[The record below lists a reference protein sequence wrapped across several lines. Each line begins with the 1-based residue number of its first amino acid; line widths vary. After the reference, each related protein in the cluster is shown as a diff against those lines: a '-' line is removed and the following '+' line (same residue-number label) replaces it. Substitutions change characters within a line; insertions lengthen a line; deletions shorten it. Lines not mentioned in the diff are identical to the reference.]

1 MPNKTHKIPS
11 IHPVVEL
18 LENSVYLKIV
28 QKTLLHH
35 EE

>member
-11 IHPVVEL
+11 IHLVVEL